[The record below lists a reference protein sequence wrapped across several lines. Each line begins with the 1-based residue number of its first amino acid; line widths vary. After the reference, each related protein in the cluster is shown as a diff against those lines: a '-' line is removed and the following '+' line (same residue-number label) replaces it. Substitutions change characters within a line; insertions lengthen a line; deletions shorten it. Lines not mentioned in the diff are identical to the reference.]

1 MYITKIKLLLNNE
14 DKKLNI
20 NQKNLIQRQKKVFF
34 KKIINKIEI
43 KNNWRLKSKLRRWKR
58 LNFYLGYCKK
68 YQLFLLLNKFF
79 LNKN

>member
-1 MYITKIKLLLNNE
+1 LYITKIKLLLNNE
-14 DKKLNI
+14 DKQLNI

-43 KNNWRLKSKLRRWKR
+43 KNNLRLKSKLRRWRR

-68 YQLFLLLNKFF
+68 YKLFLLLNKFF